1 MNIKQPFE
9 KVYEEYYDKIYSYV
23 FSILLNKSNAENIV
37 QDTFLAHWKTIGC
50 LTPKDAWGKG
60 CGEGEQPVFPDRADL
75 RVPRRSDD
83 GAGGYPDDPD
93 HRAPWRRRKAS

>member
-9 KVYEEYYDKIYSYV
+9 KVYEEYYDQ
-23 FSILLNKSNAENIV
+23 NI
-37 QDTFLAHWKTIGC
+37 QLC
-50 LTPKDAWGKG
+50 
-60 CGEGEQPVFPDRADL
+60 VFPDRADL

-93 HRAPWRRRKAS
+93 HRAPWRRRKAT